1 MRANCEIPLDTTV
14 LGAASLLA
22 LALGADTA
30 AAPGPLRPARPG
42 RPRRPVGVWR
52 TADGAVSLDIKTDGT
67 YAGKVAG
74 RRRAAQGTYDLDGA
88 GMTLSDDSG
97 LRTPV
102 ALHDGALEMAGHRL
116 TLA

>member
-22 LALGADTA
+22 LALGTD
-30 AAPGPLRPARPG
+30 APAVPGAPRPASPIKI
-42 RPRRPVGVWR
+42 RRPVGVWR
-52 TADGAVSLDIKTDGT
+52 TADGAVSLDLKTDGT

-74 RRRAAQGTYDLDGA
+74 RRRAAQGTYDVDGA
-88 GMTLSDDSG
+88 GMMLSDDSG

-102 ALHDGALEMAGHRL
+102 ALYDGVLEMAGHRL
-116 TLA
+116 TLG

>member
-1 MRANCEIPLDTTV
+1 MRATNEISLDTTV

-22 LALGADTA
+22 LALGTEPA
-30 AAPGPLRPARPG
+30 AVTGTPRPASSTRT
-42 RPRRPVGVWR
+42 RRPVGVWR
-52 TADGAVSLDIKTDGT
+52 TADGAVCLDIKTDGT

-74 RRRAAQGTYDLDGA
+74 RRRAAHGTYDLDGA
-88 GMTLSDDSG
+88 GMTLSDVSG

-116 TLA
+116 NLV

>member
-1 MRANCEIPLDTTV
+1 MRAICEIPLDTTV

-22 LALGADTA
+22 LALGSDVP
-30 AAPGPLRPARPG
+30 AAPGARRPVQPSG
-42 RPRRPVGVWR
+42 TRRPVGVWR

-74 RRRAAQGTYDLDGA
+74 RRRAAQGTYDVDDT
-88 GMTLSDDSG
+88 GMTLRDDSG

-102 ALHDGALEMAGHRL
+102 ALHDGVLEMAGHRL
-116 TLA
+116 TLV